1 MQKKMVG
8 LNKIYNDDCIKIMSN
23 IPDKSIDLIIAD
35 PPYNVG
41 KDYGNN
47 SDRQSKED
55 YLEFTKKWISEAV
68 RILKDDGTLYTF
80 GGKEFISHIYLILEE
95 LNMKLNTWIVW
106 HYTQGQGRRKG
117 FSSRHDDILMF
128 NKSNKYTFNLDD
140 IRVPQKYYRS
150 RNNMRGANP
159 GNVWKLSHV
168 HYCEENRAKHPTQKP
183 HALYERM
190 ILGSSNENDIVL
202 DPFAGSGSSLVV
214 AKHTNRKYIGIEIEE
229 EYCSMIE
236 SELNKDYKYFNS
248 CFEELVR
255 VPKDYKDD
263 KIIEYLHNHEK
274 WFLKKYHSNQIS
286 KFEEN
291 ILKEYGKD
299 ILSMYLKEKKGIN
312 NKSNKEDNIENDNV
326 EQLKLEIL

>member
-8 LNKIYNDDCIKIMSN
+8 LNKIYNEDCIKLMSN
-23 IPDKSIDLIIAD
+23 LPDNSIDLIVAD

-47 SDRQSKED
+47 SDKQSKID
-55 YLEFTKKWISEAV
+55 YLEFTKKWLKEAV
-68 RILKDDGTLYTF
+68 RILKDDGTIYTF
-80 GGKEFISHIYLILEE
+80 GGKEFIAHIYLILED
-95 LNMKLNTWIVW
+95 LGMNFNSWIVW
-106 HYTQGQGRRKG
+106 HYTQGQGRIKG

-128 NKSNKYTFNLDD
+128 NKSAKYTFNLDD
-140 IRVPQKYYRS
+140 IRIPQKYYRT

-168 HYCEENRAKHPTQKP
+168 HYSEASRSNHPTQKP

-190 ILGSSNENDIVL
+190 ILSSSNENEIVL

-214 AKHTNRKYIGIEIEE
+214 AKYTNRKYIGIEIEK

-236 SELNKDYKYFNS
+236 TELNRKHEYFNS
-248 CFEELVR
+248 CFEEVTR
-255 VPKDYKDD
+255 VPKNYKDD
-263 KIIEYLHNHEK
+263 KIIEYLNNHKK
-274 WFLKKYHSNQIS
+274 WFLEKYHSNQIP

-291 ILKEYGKD
+291 ILKEYGEE
-299 ILSMYLKEKKGIN
+299 ILTMYLEQNKPSSNENNAEKRN
-312 NKSNKEDNIENDNV
+312 T
-326 EQLKLEIL
+326 QLKLNL